1 MACLNCHHFFLNC
14 SQLLGERPQGRLPKW
29 FHVCARFHYA
39 QHATHDPCLTY
50 MQIFTSNHIKL
61 RFYQAIW
68 MNSPTV
74 CGTLASATNWHQD
87 VVHLRVLSSG
97 YEGVPCMTIASANA
111 FRKWNLPGKKN
122 HMRHLGIEQAWG
134 KFSKELSLPQ
144 PFEFGIC
151 WNRVVHTVCGLW
163 EQPAD
168 LNLGDLI

>member
-14 SQLLGERPQGRLPKW
+14 SQLLGERPQARLQFMIPCLKKRW
-29 FHVCARFHYA
+29 KRACPACDPA
-39 QHATHDPCLTY
+39 DPCLTY

-74 CGTLASATNWHQD
+74 CGTLASSTDWHQD
-87 VVHLRVLSSG
+87 VVHPRVLSSG

-111 FRKWNLPGKKN
+111 FRKWNLPGKEN

-151 WNRVVHTVCGLW
+151 WNRVVHTVCCGLW
-163 EQPAD
+163 EQIC
-168 LNLGDLI
+168 LRI